1 MHNKCEVNDDEMI
14 QAELRVSSAF
24 YISFSGLDKHFT

>member
-14 QAELRVSSAF
+14 QAELRVSSAC
-24 YISFSGLDKHFT
+24 IAMHIRK